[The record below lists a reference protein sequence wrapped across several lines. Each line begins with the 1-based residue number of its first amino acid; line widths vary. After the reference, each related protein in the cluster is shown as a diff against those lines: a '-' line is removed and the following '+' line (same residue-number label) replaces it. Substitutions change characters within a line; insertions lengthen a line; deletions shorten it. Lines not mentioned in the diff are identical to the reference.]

1 MASFSYAALDDNGKE
16 QKGIVEADTPRQ
28 VRQILRDQ
36 GLAPLQVDS
45 AQLKTASND
54 GANVGEAYATPSL
67 FNRGPS
73 IKVGELATITRQ
85 LATLIQSSM
94 PLEEALTAISQ
105 QSESDKLKGVV
116 LAVRSKV
123 MEGHSLADSMADFP
137 RAFPVLYRA
146 TVSAGEHAGHL
157 DLVLSR
163 LADYTENTYQSRQKT
178 KLAMLYPLI
187 LLVMSIAIVSGLMAF
202 VVPDVVEVFI
212 GQGQALP
219 VLTQALI
226 SLSDFIVSYG
236 LLVIVL
242 LILAVSGLRYAL
254 QNKALKIHW
263 DRRLLGLPLTGRF
276 SRGTNTARYTSTLSI
291 LTSSGVPLVD
301 AMKISAEVIENSF
314 LQQAV
319 TEATQQVREGGSLHQ
334 SLEQNGYFPPIMIH
348 MIASGESS
356 GDLDA
361 MLERVAEN
369 QQRELDDLVTTLIGI
384 FEPAMLLL
392 MGGAVLIIVVAILQ
406 PIFDLN
412 QLI

>member
-1 MASFSYAALDDNGKE
+1 MASFSYAALDDNGNE
-16 QKGIVEADTPRQ
+16 QKGVIEADTPRQ
-28 VRQILRDQ
+28 VRQILRDR

>member
-16 QKGIVEADTPRQ
+16 QKGIIEADTPRQ
-28 VRQILRDQ
+28 VRQILRDR

-54 GANVGEAYATPSL
+54 GANVGEAYVTPSL

>member
-1 MASFSYAALDDNGKE
+1 MASFSYAALDDNGNE
-16 QKGIVEADTPRQ
+16 QKGIIEADTPRQ
-28 VRQILRDQ
+28 VRQILRDR

>member
-16 QKGIVEADTPRQ
+16 QKGIIEADTPRQ
-28 VRQILRDQ
+28 VRQILRDR

>member
-137 RAFPVLYRA
+137 RVFPVLYRA

-263 DRRLLGLPLTGRF
+263 DRRLLGLPLIGRF

-392 MGGAVLIIVVAILQ
+392 MGSAVLIIVVAILQ

>member
-1 MASFSYAALDDNGKE
+1 MASFSYAALDGNGKE
-16 QKGIVEADTPRQ
+16 QKGVIEADTSRQ

-45 AQLKTASND
+45 SQLKTASND
-54 GANVGEAYATPSL
+54 GAGPEEAGGPSL
-67 FNRGPS
+67 FSRGPS

-105 QSESDKLKGVV
+105 QSESDKLKGIV

-157 DLVLSR
+157 ELVLNR
-163 LADYTENTYQSRQKT
+163 LADYSENSYKSRQKT
-178 KLAMLYPLI
+178 KLAMLYPVI
-187 LLVMSIAIVSGLMAF
+187 LLIMSLAIVSGLMAF

-212 GQGQALP
+212 GQGQELP
-219 VLTQALI
+219 MLTQGLI

-236 LLVIVL
+236 LLLIVCL
-242 LILAVSGLRYAL
+242 VLAVSALRYAL
-254 QNKALKIHW
+254 QNKALRIRW
-263 DRRLLGLPLTGRF
+263 DRRLLGLPLIGRF
-276 SRGTNTARYTSTLSI
+276 SRGSNTARYASTLSI

-301 AMKISAEVIENSF
+301 AMKISGEVVENRF
-314 LQQAV
+314 LQQSV

-334 SLEQNGYFPPIMIH
+334 SLEQSGYFPPMMIH

-356 GDLDA
+356 GELDS

-369 QQRELDDLVTTLIGI
+369 QQRELDDLVATLIGI
-384 FEPAMLLL
+384 FEPAMLLF

>member
-16 QKGIVEADTPRQ
+16 QKGIIEADTPRQ

-263 DRRLLGLPLTGRF
+263 DRRLLGLPLIGRF
-276 SRGTNTARYTSTLSI
+276 SRGSNTARYTSTLSI
-291 LTSSGVPLVD
+291 LTSSGVPLLD